1 MSPLHTT
8 LYTVFWIGYMGDME
22 LQIGINQDGRAEV
35 SGALAKLLADSYL
48 LYLKT
53 QNVHWNIHGPEFYS
67 LHVMTQ
73 KQYEEL
79 AEAIDEI
86 AERIRQL
93 GFFVEGTTSA
103 FQKLSSI
110 EEDSKVHPKHIL
122 IEQLV
127 VANEQVVRDCRAL
140 GDLAEKHRDHAT
152 VDLMGRRLNAHEK
165 NAWMLRAT
173 L

>member
-1 MSPLHTT
+1 
-8 LYTVFWIGYMGDME
+8 ME
-22 LQIGINQDGRAEV
+22 LATGMTKEERAAV
-35 SGALAKLLADSYL
+35 SGALSKLLADTYL

-73 KQYEEL
+73 KHYEEM
-79 AEAIDEI
+79 AEAVDEI
-86 AERIRQL
+86 AERIRAL

-110 EEDSKVHPKHIL
+110 EEDGKVHPKHIF
-122 IEQLV
+122 IEQLIK
-127 VANEQVVRDCRAL
+127 AHEQVIRDCRAL
-140 GDLAEKHRDHAT
+140 AGFAENHKDHAT

-165 NAWMLRAT
+165 FSWMLRSQ